1 MEIKINWS
9 KIDTVLLDMDGTLL
23 DLHYDNYFWRQYLP
37 KIYADKNQLSL
48 QETMLILEPLFK
60 DHAGTLNWYCVNF
73 WSEQLE
79 LDIMQHK
86 HEVVNK
92 IRYRPDAKLFLKV
105 CRTNVTDL
113 RLITNAHR
121 DVLNLKIQHTQLDQ
135 YFDTMLCSHEL
146 DAPKEDQRFWQNLQ
160 ARQGFDPRR
169 SLFIDDS
176 EAVLDAAAD
185 YGIANVLSIE
195 SPDSENI
202 RTTLSKYQMIDSFR
216 YLSGAG
222 R

>member
-1 MEIKINWS
+1 MKSEVNWS

-23 DLHYDNYFWRQYLP
+23 DLHYDNYFWRQHLP
-37 KIYADKNQLSL
+37 KIYADKNKISVAESMQ
-48 QETMLILEPLFK
+48 ILEPLFT

-79 LDIMQHK
+79 LNIMQHK
-86 HEVVNK
+86 HELIDK
-92 IRYRPDAKLFLKV
+92 ISYRPDAELFLSACRNKV
-105 CRTNVTDL
+105 SDL

-160 ARQGFDPRR
+160 TQQGFDPER

-176 EAVLDAAAD
+176 EAVLDAAVD
-185 YGIANVLSIE
+185 YGIANVMSVKN
-195 SPDSENI
+195 PDSANE
-202 RTTLSKYQMIDSFR
+202 RTAPSKYQMIDSFLH
-216 YLSGAG
+216 LSGEAG
-222 R
+222 